1 MQILRQ
7 PAARGFVWL
16 TEGLQLVGKQ
26 PIALFAMVFL
36 TLMGMSLPAIIIPV
50 VGPLISVAILPA
62 LYVGLMHAIRAA
74 ERGEVP
80 NPGMLIS
87 AFKPAA
93 GNVWQPLIML
103 GAINAVLT
111 NVMIALVYLMGQP
124 DLMSLSEADRE
135 AVAMQDPM
143 ALLTPLLLFA
153 VLYTPI
159 QMAFWYAPL
168 FVAWHRTPVGKSI
181 FFSIVAVWRNKGAFA
196 ALFLGWF
203 GVIVLAAVVLRL
215 LVGALDMSS
224 TMASIIISPLSLLG
238 LTAAY
243 CSFWVSYRDVI
254 R

>member
-1 MQILRQ
+1 MQILSR
-7 PAARGFVWL
+7 PASQGFIWL
-16 TEGLQLVGKQ
+16 TDGMRLVIKQ

-36 TLMGMSLPAIIIPV
+36 TLMGMSLPSIIPGI
-50 VGPLISVAILPA
+50 GPILSVAILPA
-62 LYVGLMHAIRAA
+62 LYVGLMHAIRATELGQA
-74 ERGEVP
+74 P
-80 NPGMLIS
+80 NPAMLIT
-87 AFKPAA
+87 AFKPES
-93 GNVWQPLIML
+93 GNVWQPLLML

-111 NVMIALVYLMGQP
+111 IVVLGIVSMIGSP

-135 AVAMQDPM
+135 AAALEDP
-143 ALLTPLLLFA
+143 LGLITPMLLFA
-153 VLYTPI
+153 ALYTPV

-181 FFSIVAVWRNKGAFA
+181 FFSIVAVWRNKWAFA

-203 GVIVLAAVVLRL
+203 GIVLAAVIVLRL
-215 LVGALDMSS
+215 LVGALGLSS
-224 TMASIIISPLSLLG
+224 TAASILLSPLSLFG